1 MTVTGSAGSAAW
13 VVVVVVEGTFVT
25 QGLKGAGGEPPGSG
39 GRR

>member
-1 MTVTGSAGSAAW
+1 MTVIGSAGPAAW
-13 VVVVVVEGTFVT
+13 VVVVEGTFVA

>member
-13 VVVVVVEGTFVT
+13 VVVVVEGTFVT